1 MNTEY
6 IKKYK
11 YFTKEGIQEEELF
24 ALPRKT
30 TVHFWRGIQDF
41 LYDEGYKFQ
50 RQPKTNEGDLPY
62 GTATKEVPDNIK
74 KTFTYFREV
83 MDAYFTYKMMND
95 DKPSKSKDGKVLN
108 SRPKIIDDCRGKVD
122 DIKNDLETMKQEYE
136 EWSEKIN
143 EGATQDKCN
152 DAVDTL
158 DTTISQLEEIESE
171 LDSLLGELPQGFGR
185 D

>member
-1 MNTEY
+1 
-6 IKKYK
+6 
-11 YFTKEGIQEEELF
+11 
-24 ALPRKT
+24 
-30 TVHFWRGIQDF
+30 
-41 LYDEGYKFQ
+41 
-50 RQPKTNEGDLPY
+50 
-62 GTATKEVPDNIK
+62 
-74 KTFTYFREV
+74 
-83 MDAYFTYKMMND
+83 
-95 DKPSKSKDGKVLN
+95 
-108 SRPKIIDDCRGKVD
+108 
-122 DIKNDLETMKQEYE
+122 MKQEYE